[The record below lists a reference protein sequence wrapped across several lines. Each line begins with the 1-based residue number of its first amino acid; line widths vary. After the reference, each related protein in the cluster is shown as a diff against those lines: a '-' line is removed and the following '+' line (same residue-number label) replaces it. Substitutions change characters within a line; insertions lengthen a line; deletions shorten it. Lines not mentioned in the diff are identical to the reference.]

1 MKQLVFITVIITF
14 TILTV
19 FVSQSTVNG
28 QQSTKQKQYTSRFD
42 NVDVDK
48 ILKNDRILN
57 NYIKCLL
64 EKGPCTQEGRELK
77 TMFYFMSCHENR
89 SSLIFWSKTDF
100 IRSNWW
106 NTKGIPGSGH
116 GYRKIGIFISK
127 NLILMLI
134 YMIALDSWIRS
145 K

>member
-77 TMFYFMSCHENR
+77 KTLPDAFRTNCDKCSDTQRRNAR
-89 SSLIFWSKTDF
+89 KVIFHLQDKKQADYNKLVAKYDPEG
-100 IRSNWW
+100 IYRANW
-106 NTKGIPGSGH
+106 TKE
-116 GYRKIGIFISK
+116 KQNFQE
-127 NLILMLI
+127 
-134 YMIALDSWIRS
+134 
-145 K
+145 